1 MIDFLATANLLQNEW
16 SQAHPDISKAKLQ
29 AQKPTPVQLK
39 DEQNYEAEL
48 ASIEAWIAF
57 THYKMGSLDDAM
69 FYIEQSQKRVTPP
82 ITTFRILYTKGL
94 VLGIKGQKKL
104 K

>member
-1 MIDFLATANLLQNEW
+1 M
-16 SQAHPDISKAKLQ
+16 
-29 AQKPTPVQLK
+29 K
-39 DEQNYEAEL
+39 DEQNFEAEL

-69 FYIEQSQKRVTPP
+69 FYIESAQKRVSPP
-82 ITTFRILYTKGL
+82 IVSFRILYTKGL
-94 VLGIKGQKKL
+94 ILGIKGQKKL